1 MSLELTGHTPSVLG
15 PVRALAALHRPRE
28 ASPRG
33 YRLMV
38 ASQRAWSFTVEPD
51 YAQFYGLRSGA
62 EWASDRVPSAGYE
75 AHLWSDGA
83 FVYIGTARRFGTTS
97 VAVEVL
103 GQTPSADIAPE
114 WQHVAEV
121 SLDAGGD
128 LEVCSWDPEPRAA
141 VVPIDGGPMRLRAH
155 WTGLT
160 AARYEELDEQGNSD
174 ERLLL
179 QLWPAA
185 VAPAQVVRWWPEWE
199 LPPLANMSH
208 DGRRQAEGL
217 EAVLER
223 LPTLELVKSVWGS
236 RPPGVLPMPG
246 GRGNSSVGAVLRDP
260 IDQSWWVDGYD
271 VRRTLREVTEEEAR
285 AIIAGTGDADD

>member
-1 MSLELTGHTPSVLG
+1 MPSVLG
-15 PVRALAALHRPRE
+15 PVRTLSLGTAASSVAP
-28 ASPRG
+28 G

-51 YAQFYGLRSGA
+51 YAQFYALRSGA

-75 AHLWSDGA
+75 AHLWSDGG
-83 FVYIGTARRFGTTS
+83 FVYIGTARRYGTTS
-97 VAVEVL
+97 VTVEVL
-103 GQTPSADIAPE
+103 GESPADIAPE

-128 LEVCSWDPEPRAA
+128 LQVCGWDPEPPAA
-141 VVPIDGGPMRLRAH
+141 VVPIEGAPMRLRVH

-160 AARYEELDEQGNSD
+160 ADRYEGLDEHGDSD

-185 VAPAQVVRWWPEWE
+185 VAPARVVRWWPEWE
-199 LPPLANMSH
+199 LPPLADTSD

-246 GRGNSSVGAVLRDP
+246 GRENSSVGAVLHDS
-260 IDQSWWVDGYD
+260 IDDSWWVDGYD
-271 VRRTLREVTEEEAR
+271 VRRTLREVSEEEAR
-285 AIIAGTGDADD
+285 AIVAGSEDAND